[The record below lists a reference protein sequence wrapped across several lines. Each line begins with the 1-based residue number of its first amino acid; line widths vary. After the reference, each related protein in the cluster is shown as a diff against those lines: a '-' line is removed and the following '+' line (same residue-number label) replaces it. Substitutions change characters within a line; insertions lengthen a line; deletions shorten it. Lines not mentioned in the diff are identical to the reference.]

1 MKIIKY
7 NQSKTSQS
15 GTRTLGGNGGGIY
28 SNTSSSAPSVNLEP
42 YALKTQILWEKGE
55 GNNSVIEKNHSL
67 QAINDDETAVGKYNQ
82 SISGETIFTVG
93 VGEDEDS
100 RKNAFAVTS
109 SGVSAETASFDNL
122 TSITANMGDV
132 TAKTENVGTLTSQT
146 ITNNGLIKTNQFETQ
161 TLQAV
166 SGYIQ
171 SLMSEEITTEY
182 LEVTKAAHFFKLVID
197 EIKAVGGRLI
207 ITPAS
212 AEIHHV
218 EELSDRF
225 RCYFKA
231 SDGKKQ
237 IYQEFENNDQIICQT
252 FNAAVGTSYD
262 VSNTYYWR
270 LCVGVSD
277 STVTIDGDDFFYVD
291 LSKTDKDKFSVSIP
305 KQGDNIVQLGNRTK
319 EERQAAIII
328 SAYNDGYLDPEIKAP
343 SLVQYQGINDYSLK
357 NHRLNVISKGLNQF
371 KGAYLNNA
379 GKNLDTKIDDLSTT
393 VSDKT
398 SDLTQTIDG
407 IKTRVSNT
415 ETSISNV
422 TKTVSDNKAAT
433 DKAISDTNN
442 TITALTQTVKNNYST
457 LDQKADGIKATVSA
471 NTETITAQGTSISNL
486 ESGLTSTNSTI
497 TALTKTVKNN
507 YSTLDQKADSIS
519 SRVSAN
525 TKSITTVSKKVD
537 DNKTATDKAI
547 SDTNNTITALTQT
560 VKNNYSTLD
569 QKADGIKATVSAN
582 TETITAQGTSISNLE
597 SGLTSTNST
606 ITALTKTVKDNYS
619 TLDQKADSIT
629 STVNSHTKTIEGL
642 DGRVTTNTENI
653 SKVKQTAESITSTVS
668 SMKDEI
674 IGANCMLGLNGQG
687 WSNNTVYDDAGTSF
701 HCESTDWFQSHPI
714 EDFNGDYTFSF
725 GLWGGGIQIKILD
738 FTQTYYDDGI
748 YNQYVDFGTYTPCKI
763 LTTSSSVSN
772 DTLTNYATSGTS
784 STWTYTNTETI
795 TLAVGDNVAVRVTNS
810 TNNRYNS
817 IYGTVSAINT
827 SSKSVTVKAIALLDQ
842 PNTICT
848 LSCPTDKKDGTGINS
863 LHYDEKLGRYW
874 IRFKETR
881 GSAKTF
887 VILFRNLSASNV
899 GWISRLMLEES
910 VEYPHKYNNTGQ
922 ASQSMIKQTANEILM
937 SVNNTYLKIGDGN
950 ITLNGDTKVN
960 GSLTLNDEKQGFLL
974 LGNGGITEISPK
986 SIGTYNDF
994 KSANTNTQQ
1003 VVKTINCNGAK
1014 STSDDI
1020 LRFEG
1025 TLIIHLGD
1033 RKKGD
1038 FIKCK
1043 FNSLNANITNGWN
1056 GSSFS
1061 ENFPISQNFSAKV
1074 MNQYGSAVIH
1084 DWNRVYSNREYT
1096 YTFNSDTA
1104 NARIYVKFSGNTL
1117 YSRWKGNYN
1126 VYQGGKPMP
1135 MPNAL
1140 AEVNCTLTLPTTA
1153 HMLIGYDGWGANFGN
1168 NKTVY
1173 CGKDGFIASYGDN
1186 EFRITSEGISHNNMV
1201 TTHTIIGSTS
1211 SSSPTIYEVQDPVD
1225 LVLCKSG
1232 NCKIKMPKTPYNGQ
1246 TIKVLD
1252 KSSDETWID
1261 FNGNYVCPCDTK
1273 YESRSLNS
1281 NWACKGVVP
1290 RLFTYLDNTWYEE
1303 YMG

>member
-7 NQSKTSQS
+7 NQSKTMSG

-28 SNTSSSAPSVNLEP
+28 TNTTPAPSVNLEP

-55 GNNSVIEKNHSL
+55 GNNSVIEKNHNL
-67 QAINDDETAVGKYNQ
+67 QAVNDNETAVGKYNQ
-82 SISGETIFTVG
+82 SVSGETIFTVG
-93 VGEDEDS
+93 IGDGEDS
-100 RKNAFAVTS
+100 RKNGLIVTS
-109 SGVSAETASFDNL
+109 SGLSAETASFDNL

-161 TLQAV
+161 TLKAV

-171 SLMSEEITTEY
+171 TLMSEEITTEY

-231 SDGKKQ
+231 NDGKKQ
-237 IYQEFENNDQIICQT
+237 IYQEFEKDDQIICQT
-252 FNAAVGTSYD
+252 FNCSVGTSYN

-277 STVTIDGDDFFYVD
+277 STVTIDGEDFFYVD
-291 LSKTDKDKFSVSIP
+291 LSKTDKDKYSVSTP
-305 KQGDNIVQLGNRTK
+305 RSGDNIVQLGNRTK
-319 EERQAAIII
+319 EDRQAAIVI

-343 SLVQYQGINDYSLK
+343 SLAQYQGINDYTLK
-357 NHRLNVISKGLNQF
+357 THRLNVISKGLNQF

-393 VSDKT
+393 VTDKT
-398 SDLTQTIDG
+398 SDITQTIDG

-433 DKAISDTNN
+433 DKAI
-442 TITALTQTVKNNYST
+442 
-457 LDQKADGIKATVSA
+457 A
-471 NTETITAQGTSISNL
+471 N
-486 ESGLTSTNSTI
+486 TNSTV
-497 TALTKTVKNN
+497 TTLTQTVKNN

-537 DNKTATDKAI
+537 DNKAATDKAI
-547 SDTNNTITALTQT
+547 ANTNNTITALTQT

-569 QKADGIKATVSAN
+569 QKADGISTKVASN

-597 SGLTSTNST
+597 SGLDSTNNT

-619 TLDQKADSIT
+619 TLDQKADGI
-629 STVNSHTKTIEGL
+629 STTVS
-642 DGRVTTNTENI
+642 TNTKSIDELSGKIKDQATAI
-653 SKVKQTAESITSTVS
+653 SKVDQKADSISSTVQT
-668 SMKDEI
+668 I
-674 IGANCMLGLNGQG
+674 
-687 WSNNTVYDDAGTSF
+687 NNNYASKS
-701 HCESTDWFQSHPI
+701 E
-714 EDFNGDYTFSF
+714 
-725 GLWGGGIQIKILD
+725 L
-738 FTQTYYDDGI
+738 TQT
-748 YNQYVDFGTYTPCKI
+748 
-763 LTTSSSVSN
+763 S
-772 DTLTNYATSGTS
+772 
-784 STWTYTNTETI
+784 
-795 TLAVGDNVAVRVTNS
+795 
-810 TNNRYNS
+810 NS
-817 IYGTVSAINT
+817 ILA
-827 SSKSVTVKAIALLDQ
+827 Q
-842 PNTICT
+842 
-848 LSCPTDKKDGTGINS
+848 
-863 LHYDEKLGRYW
+863 
-874 IRFKETR
+874 
-881 GSAKTF
+881 
-887 VILFRNLSASNV
+887 
-899 GWISRLMLEES
+899 
-910 VEYPHKYNNTGQ
+910 
-922 ASQSMIKQTANEILM
+922 
-937 SVNNTYLKIGDGN
+937 VNNTYIKIGDDN
-950 ITLNGDTKVN
+950 ITLGGNTTVK
-960 GSLTLNDEKQGFLL
+960 GSLTLTQTNQGFKLV
-974 LGNGGITEISPK
+974 GSEGITEIMPK

-994 KSANTNTQQ
+994 KSANTGTQN
-1003 VVKTINCNGAK
+1003 VVKSTNCNGAQ
-1014 STSDDI
+1014 SISDGI

-1025 TLIIHLGD
+1025 GIIIYLGD

-1038 FIKCK
+1038 FIKVK
-1043 FNSLNANITNGWN
+1043 FNTFSSRVTNGWT
-1056 GSSFS
+1056 GSSFTNS
-1061 ENFPISQNFSAKV
+1061 FDISTSFSAKV
-1074 MNQYGSAVIH
+1074 MNQYNSAVLH
-1084 DWNRVYSNREYT
+1084 NWNTVYVGSEYS
-1096 YTFNSDTA
+1096 YTFDSDTP
-1104 NARIYVKFSGNTL
+1104 NARIYVSFKGNTL
-1117 YSRWKGNYN
+1117 YSTWLGNYD
-1126 VYQGGKPMP
+1126 VMQSGKPMP
-1135 MPNAL
+1135 MPNANIQL
-1140 AEVNCTLTLPTTA
+1140 TCTVTLPTAA
-1153 HMLIGYDGWGANFGN
+1153 HMLIGYDGWGVNFGN

-1173 CGKDGFIASYGDN
+1173 CGKDGFIACYGNN
-1186 EFRITSEGISHNNMV
+1186 EFKITSEGISHNNMV

-1246 TIKVLD
+1246 TIKILD

-1281 NWACKGVVP
+1281 NWACKGIVP